1 MLILK
6 NIHMFFGV
14 QNSHPYGNLYHI
26 TINVLNNKLAK
37 YKQISDKISKL
48 RYNLHNFPRWTS
60 MPNIY
65 IKLKNISETV
75 YFQSIMGTYS
85 HIAWVRTQDPENGI
99 MQVTPTEDQVDQ
111 VKQILESL
119 KKEIEFEDIDSL

>member
-1 MLILK
+1 
-6 NIHMFFGV
+6 
-14 QNSHPYGNLYHI
+14 
-26 TINVLNNKLAK
+26 
-37 YKQISDKISKL
+37 
-48 RYNLHNFPRWTS
+48 

-99 MQVTPTEDQVDQ
+99 MQITPTPDQVDV
-111 VKQILESL
+111 VKNILKGL
-119 KKEIEFEDIDSL
+119 RNEIEFEDVDSF